1 MEFILYSSIKMICGI
16 GISIIINAAHCK
28 NIGYLLPYS
37 AFASTDG
44 AISFQQFTKIVFS
57 KSCFTLFQALII
69 HSKALN
75 HIFLQNSG
83 CPYTELGCLNGVYS
97 VTYGNNDIQIVIIGR
112 NTAVGMI
119 DIPTEQK
126 ILAMM
131 EEMQTN
137 PQDFRFV
144 A

>member
-1 MEFILYSSIKMICGI
+1 MTTVFADDTVIL
-16 GISIIINAAHCK
+16 
-28 NIGYLLPYS
+28 
-37 AFASTDG
+37 
-44 AISFQQFTKIVFS
+44 
-57 KSCFTLFQALII
+57 
-69 HSKALN
+69 
-75 HIFLQNSG
+75 
-83 CPYTELGCLNGVYS
+83 
-97 VTYGNNDIQIVIIGR
+97 IVIIGR

>member
-1 MEFILYSSIKMICGI
+1 MP
-16 GISIIINAAHCK
+16 
-28 NIGYLLPYS
+28 LPVK
-37 AFASTDG
+37 
-44 AISFQQFTKIVFS
+44 QQFTKIVFS

>member
-1 MEFILYSSIKMICGI
+1 MICGI
-16 GISIIINAAHCK
+16 GITIIINTAHCK
-28 NIGYLLPYS
+28 NIGYLFPYS

-44 AISFQQFTKIVFS
+44 ANSFQQFTKIVFS

-83 CPYTELGCLNGVYS
+83 CPYTELGCLNGVNS
-97 VTYGNNDIQIVIIGR
+97 VTNGNNGIQIVIIGR

>member
-1 MEFILYSSIKMICGI
+1 M
-16 GISIIINAAHCK
+16 
-28 NIGYLLPYS
+28 
-37 AFASTDG
+37 
-44 AISFQQFTKIVFS
+44 
-57 KSCFTLFQALII
+57 
-69 HSKALN
+69 
-75 HIFLQNSG
+75 
-83 CPYTELGCLNGVYS
+83 ELGCLNGVYS

>member
-1 MEFILYSSIKMICGI
+1 MQYQNLYCNQCCTLQRYRLSV
-16 GISIIINAAHCK
+16 
-28 NIGYLLPYS
+28 
-37 AFASTDG
+37 
-44 AISFQQFTKIVFS
+44 AIFCVRWHGWSELFPAVHGNSLFQKL
-57 KSCFTLFQALII
+57 FTLFQAFII

>member
-1 MEFILYSSIKMICGI
+1 MEF
-16 GISIIINAAHCK
+16 
-28 NIGYLLPYS
+28 
-37 AFASTDG
+37 T
-44 AISFQQFTKIVFS
+44 
-57 KSCFTLFQALII
+57 
-69 HSKALN
+69 
-75 HIFLQNSG
+75 
-83 CPYTELGCLNGVYS
+83 
-97 VTYGNNDIQIVIIGR
+97 VTYENNGIQIVIIGR

-119 DIPTEQK
+119 DTPTEQK

>member
-1 MEFILYSSIKMICGI
+1 MM
-16 GISIIINAAHCK
+16 
-28 NIGYLLPYS
+28 
-37 AFASTDG
+37 
-44 AISFQQFTKIVFS
+44 
-57 KSCFTLFQALII
+57 
-69 HSKALN
+69 SKALY
-75 HIFLQNSG
+75 HIFLQNTG

-97 VTYGNNDIQIVIIGR
+97 VTYGNNGIQIVIIGR